1 MIFSL
6 KATEYYLFETVMNR
20 VRTLQA
26 NISTK
31 TMWCSVSNWL
41 NSNTE
46 TGEINSEQILYYII
60 MCKVLLCVSL
70 A

>member
-41 NSNTE
+41 NSITE

>member
-6 KATEYYLFETVMNR
+6 KATEHYLFETVMNR

-41 NSNTE
+41 NSITE
-46 TGEINSEQILYYII
+46 TGEINSD
-60 MCKVLLCVSL
+60 
-70 A
+70 